1 MLVLNNRVLYRR
13 SLELARGNTRTV
25 PTQDRAPTVQHSINK
40 VGIEGLRTSIKVMRD
55 GELFTYLSKI
65 DILVDLSENKKGI
78 HMSRLVESINESIT
92 LKAGRTKTSLET
104 LGAEVLMELTRRHP
118 FKSAEINISTTLV
131 LERSTPI
138 SKRPTYESYDVVA
151 KVTWSENTLRKY
163 LETSVIGNTLCP
175 HSLEVTGGKAHIQRC
190 ELKLGFDV
198 KIDEDLLFEKLI
210 EICELS
216 FSSPTFT
223 VLKTVDEAH
232 LVEQMFANPMFVEDV
247 SRHCLDRVLGLGIE
261 GSVLIKATSFESIH
275 KHDAVAEIR
284 RHLKKNKSGSIE
296 VL

>member
-1 MLVLNNRVLYRR
+1 MLVLNNRILYRR
-13 SLELARGNTRTV
+13 ILELARGNDLTV
-25 PTQDRAPTVQHSINK
+25 PTQDRAPTVQQSINK

-55 GELFTYLSKI
+55 GELFTYLTKI
-65 DILVDLSENKKGI
+65 DISVDLSENKKGI
-78 HMSRLVESINESIT
+78 HMSRLVESINECIT

-118 FKSAEINISTTLV
+118 FKSAEIIISTTLV

-138 SKRPTYESYDVVA
+138 SKKPTYESYDVVA
-151 KVTWSENTLRKY
+151 KVTWSKKMLRKY
-163 LETSVIGNTLCP
+163 LEATVIGNTLCP

-198 KIDEDLLFEKLI
+198 KIDEDLPFEKLI
-210 EICELS
+210 EICEMS

-247 SRHCLDRVLGLGIE
+247 SRQCLDRVIGLSIE

-284 RHLKKNKSGSIE
+284 RVLKMNKDGSIDAQ
-296 VL
+296 

>member
-1 MLVLNNRVLYRR
+1 M
-13 SLELARGNTRTV
+13 ARGHAQTV
-25 PTQDRAPTVQHSINK
+25 PTQDRAPTVQQSIDK
-40 VGIEGLRTSIKVMRD
+40 VGIEGLRTSIRVMRD
-55 GELFTYLSKI
+55 GEVYTYLAKI
-65 DILVDLSENKKGI
+65 DISVDLSEYKKGV
-78 HMSRLVESINESIT
+78 HMSRLVESINETIT
-92 LKAGRTKTSLET
+92 LKSGRPKTSLET

-131 LERSTPI
+131 LKRHTPI
-138 SKRPTYESYDVVA
+138 SKKPTYESYDVVA
-151 KVTWSENTLRKY
+151 KVIWSENKLRKY
-163 LETSVIGNTLCP
+163 LETSVVGNTLCP

-198 KIDEDLLFEKLI
+198 KIDEDLPFEKLI
-210 EICELS
+210 EVCELS

-247 SRHCLDRVLGLGIE
+247 SRQCLDRVLRLKIE
-261 GSVLIKATSFESIH
+261 GKVLIKATSFESIH

-284 RHLKKNKSGSIE
+284 RVLKKNKEGF
-296 VL
+296 LGAF